1 MLIKS
6 AEFWINKGFI
16 FNLKLPQQEV
26 FFYIKQNYI
35 FNFIKIYFNFIKNN
49 ITFVKIKAMK
59 LPIICPSCDHT
70 LNVSQ
75 MKCPDC
81 STNVNGDY
89 ELPVF
94 LKLSREEQ
102 DFILNF
108 FLSSGSI
115 KEMAKQAE
123 LSYPTMRNKMDDLI
137 QKIDQLK
144 K

>member
-1 MLIKS
+1 
-6 AEFWINKGFI
+6 
-16 FNLKLPQQEV
+16 
-26 FFYIKQNYI
+26 
-35 FNFIKIYFNFIKNN
+35 
-49 ITFVKIKAMK
+49 MK

-70 LNVSQ
+70 LQVSQ

-81 STNVNGDY
+81 KTEVNGNY
-89 ELPVF
+89 ELPVL
-94 LKLSREEQ
+94 LKLARDEQ

-137 QKIDQLK
+137 EKIKRLNEK
-144 K
+144 S